1 MSLLRII
8 PFGTDLIDE
17 VAAIVQEDAAAGI
30 DPVIVFPGK
39 RPSIYLKARLAEA
52 SGGKA
57 FFPPRCF
64 SLDELIDHLARRRN
78 PGFTVIDHAD
88 AVWLVFGLICSLKA
102 FDHHVFSGKGF
113 GDFFHWGRY
122 LVTFIDRL
130 DMEGIDND
138 ALINI
143 ERNASIGYDVPQSVN
158 ELLSNISLLR
168 TEFHRLLHENGWFT
182 RGTQHIAAVEET
194 RDGPPE
200 DLGTVVFAGLF
211 GLTGGERQVIRSF
224 WDSGRAT
231 VVLSGSPEDWSI
243 LKDLVSYLKAIVE
256 YKANPFAASP
266 SIHLHAGQDTH
277 AEVLEAYRIL
287 EEGARKKTAIVLP
300 VADPLFPLLNFVV
313 DRTDLRCNIS
323 LGHPV
328 DRTALFDLI
337 RHILNAR
344 MEKRPDGQYPAEKYL
359 AVVLHPFVKNL
370 DPESGLRGLLLHI
383 ERALSGEAGQSAIA
397 GNPLISLAEVEA
409 EAASWTPPPGKT
421 VAPEAL
427 SEVHRLLFRNF
438 EGVSTISEVA
448 TGLEEALEAIILKTP
463 VHSYVLSGTI
473 FESFLGALASLK
485 SALFSSD
492 RLSADPALNTRALC
506 DITLDYLGKGT
517 LPFDTH
523 PVEELEVIGM
533 LESRSLSFDRVIIL
547 DVNEGVLPGP
557 REVNPVVPLGVFETL
572 GIPPPEFTEAIYR
585 YNFYRLVGSARE
597 VHLVYRA
604 SDDRP
609 RSRYVEELLW
619 KEEKAQGRLNVMPV
633 RQTVLPVNLK
643 RDKLPPVIEKTDATM
658 RALKTKRLSPSAVD
672 TYIRCPLL
680 YYFTRLIGL
689 EERRTFSG
697 DIEATDRGTIIHG
710 ILHETFRPFL
720 GFPLV
725 KDMENEVRKNLDN
738 ALKSHFKNSPGS
750 GEFYLFQRIAA
761 YKLDSFLRRH
771 LKTLSEPVIIAHL
784 EERFRADVKIKGDAV
799 TLFGRIDRVD
809 RSTVSGRYT
818 VIDYKT
824 GTVRQY
830 PSRIMQRADF
840 GDIKSIHDHVPSFQ
854 LPIYMHIFSTQES
867 VPLDSMD
874 AELILLG
881 SNGEDTFY
889 KSKNELENKHL
900 LDAYTQ
906 GIETV
911 LSHMFDPNEPFSAF
925 DTSRCM
931 DCPARNLCHM

>member
-1 MSLLRII
+1 M
-8 PFGTDLIDE
+8 
-17 VAAIVQEDAAAGI
+17 
-30 DPVIVFPGK
+30 
-39 RPSIYLKARLAEA
+39 
-52 SGGKA
+52 
-57 FFPPRCF
+57 
-64 SLDELIDHLARRRN
+64 
-78 PGFTVIDHAD
+78 
-88 AVWLVFGLICSLKA
+88 
-102 FDHHVFSGKGF
+102 
-113 GDFFHWGRY
+113 
-122 LVTFIDRL
+122 
-130 DMEGIDND
+130 
-138 ALINI
+138 
-143 ERNASIGYDVPQSVN
+143 
-158 ELLSNISLLR
+158 
-168 TEFHRLLHENGWFT
+168 
-182 RGTQHIAAVEET
+182 EET
-194 RDGPPE
+194 RDGPPA
-200 DLGTVVFAGLF
+200 DLGTVIFAGLF

-231 VVLSGSPEDWSI
+231 VVLSGSPDDWPV
-243 LKDLVSYLKAIVE
+243 LKDLISYLKATVE
-256 YKANPFAASP
+256 YKANPGAAPP

-344 MEKRPDGQYPAEKYL
+344 MERRPDGQYPAEEYL

-383 ERALSGEAGQSAIA
+383 ERALSGETGQSVIA
-397 GNPLISLAEVEA
+397 DNPLISLAQVEA
-409 EAASWTPPPGKT
+409 EAASWAQPPGKT
-421 VAPEAL
+421 VVPEAL

-448 TGLEEALEAIILKTP
+448 TGLEEALEAIILKTSL
-463 VHSYVLSGTI
+463 HSYVLSGTI
-473 FESFLGALASLK
+473 FESFLGSLASLK

-506 DITLDYLGKGT
+506 DITLDYLGTGT

-523 PVEELEVIGM
+523 PVEELEVIGV
-533 LESRSLSFDRVIIL
+533 LESRNLSFDRVIIL

-597 VHLVYRA
+597 VHLVYRG

-609 RSRYVEELLW
+609 RSRYIEELLW
-619 KEEKAQGRLNVMPV
+619 KEEKAQGRLDVIPV
-633 RQTVLPVNLK
+633 SQTVLSVNLK
-643 RDKLPPVIEKTDATM
+643 RDRQPPVIEKTDAAI
-658 RALKTKRLSPSAVD
+658 RALKTNRLSPSAVD
-672 TYIRCPLL
+672 TYVRCPLL
-680 YYFTRLIGL
+680 YYFTRLMGL

-697 DIEATDRGTIIHG
+697 DIDATDRGTIIHS

-720 GFPLV
+720 GFPLA
-725 KDMENEVRKNLDN
+725 KDMEDEVRKSLDN
-738 ALKSHFKNSPGS
+738 ALKSHFKNSPAS
-750 GEFYLFQRIAA
+750 GEYYLFQRIAA

-771 LKTLSEPVIIAHL
+771 LKTLSEPVIIAYL
-784 EERFRADVKIKGDAV
+784 EERFRADVKIKDDSV

-809 RSTVSGRYT
+809 RSTASGRHT

-824 GTVRQY
+824 GTARQY
-830 PSRIMQRADF
+830 PSRIMQKTDF

-867 VPLDSMD
+867 VPLHSMD
-874 AELILLG
+874 AGLFLLG
-881 SNGEDTFY
+881 SNSEETFF
-889 KSKNELENKHL
+889 KSRDELENKRL

-906 GIETV
+906 GIQTV

-931 DCPARNLCHM
+931 DCPARNLCHV

>member
-1 MSLLRII
+1 MSLLRVI

-17 VAAIVQEDAAAGI
+17 VAAIVEKDAAGM

-39 RPSIYLKARLAEA
+39 RPSLYLKSRLAAA
-52 SGGKA
+52 SGAKA

-64 SLDELIDHLARRRN
+64 SLDDFIARLARRSN
-78 PGFTVIDHAD
+78 PGFMDIDHAD
-88 AVWLVFGLICSLKA
+88 AVWLLFGLIRSLKA
-102 FDHHVFSGKGF
+102 FDSHLFGSKGF
-113 GDFFHWGRY
+113 GDFFHWGRH

-130 DMEGIDND
+130 DMEGIDNN
-138 ALINI
+138 ALVNI

-194 RDGPPE
+194 RDGPPA
-200 DLGTVVFAGLF
+200 DLGPVVFAGLF

-224 WDSGRAT
+224 WDSGKAT
-231 VVLSGSPEDWSI
+231 VVLCGSPDDWPV
-243 LKDLVSYLKAIVE
+243 LKDLVSYLKATVE
-256 YKANPFAASP
+256 YRANPGAASP

-287 EEGARKKTAIVLP
+287 GEGDRKKTAIVLP

-328 DRTALFDLI
+328 DRAALFDLI
-337 RHILNAR
+337 RHILSAR
-344 MEKRPDGQYPAEKYL
+344 MARRPDGQYPAEEYL
-359 AVVLHPFVKNL
+359 AIVLHPFVKNL
-370 DPESGLRGLLLHI
+370 APESGLRELLLHI
-383 ERALSGEAGQSAIA
+383 ERTLSGEAGQSVIT
-397 GNPLISLAEVEA
+397 GNPLVSLAEVEA
-409 EAASWTPPPGKT
+409 EAASWEPPPGKT
-421 VAPEAL
+421 AAPEAL
-427 SEVHRLLFRNF
+427 NEVHALLFSNF
-438 EGVSTISEVA
+438 EGVSTIREVA
-448 TGLEEALEAIILKTP
+448 TGLEKALEAIILRTA

-473 FESFLGALASLK
+473 FESFLEALASLK

-492 RLSADPALNTRALC
+492 RLSADPTLNTRALC
-506 DITLDYLGKGT
+506 DITLDYLGRGT

-533 LESRSLSFDRVIIL
+533 LESRNLSFDRVIIL

-609 RSRYVEELLW
+609 RSRYIEELLW
-619 KEEKAQGRLNVMPV
+619 KEEKAQGRLDVIPV

-643 RDKLPPVIEKTDATM
+643 RDTLPPVIEKTDAAM
-658 RALKTKRLSPSAVD
+658 RALKANSLSPSALD

-680 YYFTRLIGL
+680 YYFTRLIGI

-697 DIEATDRGTIIHG
+697 DIEATDRGEIIHG

-720 GFPLV
+720 GFTLAN
-725 KDMENEVRKNLDN
+725 DMEDELRKSLDN
-738 ALKSHFKNSPGS
+738 ALKSHFKNGPGS

-771 LKTLSEPVIIAHL
+771 LKSLSEPVIIKYL
-784 EERFRADVKIKGDAV
+784 EERFRADVKIKGEAV
-799 TLFGRIDRVD
+799 TLSGRIDRVD
-809 RSTVSGRYT
+809 RGTASGRYT

-824 GTVRQY
+824 GTARQY
-830 PSRIMQRADF
+830 PARIMQKTDF
-840 GDIKSIHDHVPSFQ
+840 GDITSIHDHVPSFQ
-854 LPIYMHIFSTQES
+854 LPVYMHIFSTQES

-874 AELILLG
+874 ARLILLG
-881 SNGEDTFY
+881 SNGEEAFF
-889 KSKNELENKHL
+889 KSKDGIENKSL
-900 LDAYTQ
+900 LHAYTQ
-906 GIETV
+906 GITTV

-931 DCPARNLCHM
+931 DCPVRNLCHV